1 VVTNMAKVFTG
12 WTFAP
17 QPSPGITDYINPM
30 VLNGTRVENAS
41 KHDFTQKVVLDG
53 IVIPARP
60 SSVSNAYQDLNDA
73 LDILYNH
80 HNLAPFLSQ
89 ALIQELV
96 TSNPSPGYVARV
108 TAAFNLNRASPNQM
122 REVIRAILLDP
133 EARGDVKTDPNYGR
147 LREPAQLVTNLC
159 RAFNAKSANHQ
170 STSDGYLDPQTTVMG
185 QDLFRP
191 PTVFSYFQPDNV
203 LPGSAS
209 VLAPEFGI
217 LTSYTSLKRINFVNT
232 MALTAGVAVN
242 SPNAPKGTSLDFTAW
257 LPLAADPGALTDAVG
272 SLLLHG
278 TMSSQMRTSVV
289 NAVAA
294 VAPGNALKRVRTAV
308 YLVASSS
315 QYQVAQ

>member
-1 VVTNMAKVFTG
+1 
-12 WTFAP
+12 
-17 QPSPGITDYINPM
+17 
-30 VLNGTRVENAS
+30 
-41 KHDFTQKVVLDG
+41 
-53 IVIPARP
+53 
-60 SSVSNAYQDLNDA
+60 
-73 LDILYNH
+73 
-80 HNLAPFLSQ
+80 
-89 ALIQELV
+89 LV
-96 TSNPSPGYVARV
+96 AN
-108 TAAFNLNRASPNQM
+108 
-122 REVIRAILLDP
+122 I
-133 EARGDVKTDPNYGR
+133 
-147 LREPAQLVTNLC
+147 C

-170 STSDGYLDPQTTVMG
+170 TTSDGYLDPQTTAMS

-203 LPGSAS
+203 LPGSTS

-232 MALTAGVAVN
+232 MALTTGVAVN

-272 SLLLHG
+272 NLLLHG
-278 TMSSQMRTSVV
+278 AMSSAMRTSVV

-294 VAPGNALKRVRTAV
+294 VAPGNSIKRVRTAV